1 MPFTYIIYST
11 KLDKYYVGACTDL
24 ERRLYE
30 HITGLSNYLYL
41 LTDDPMQAFYFHFS
55 GRILT
60 LKSNNK

>member
-1 MPFTYIIYST
+1 MPFTYIIYSA
-11 KLDKYYVGACTDL
+11 KPDKYYVGACTDL

-30 HITGLSNYLYL
+30 HITGLSNNLYL

-60 LKSNNK
+60 

>member
-30 HITGLSNYLYL
+30 HITGLSNNLYL
-41 LTDDPMQAFYFHFS
+41 LTDDPM
-55 GRILT
+55 
-60 LKSNNK
+60 